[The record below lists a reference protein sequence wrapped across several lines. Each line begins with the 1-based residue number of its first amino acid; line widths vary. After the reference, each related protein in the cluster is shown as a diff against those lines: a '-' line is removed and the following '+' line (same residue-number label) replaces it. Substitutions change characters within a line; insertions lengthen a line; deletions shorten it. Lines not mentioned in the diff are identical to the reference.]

1 MMMTS
6 QKRKNIYINV
16 SFFKSL
22 RGEANKAIGIRWK
35 KEGRDVSST
44 PHSFVVLTQWSI
56 VNIS

>member
-6 QKRKNIYINV
+6 QKRKKYI

-22 RGEANKAIGIRWK
+22 RGEANKAIGIQWK

-44 PHSFVVLTQWSI
+44 PHSFVVSTQW
-56 VNIS
+56 